1 MAALLLADAGM
12 TALTIVLAAAIVIGW
27 IVVVVIYLMF
37 FRGRDS

>member
-37 FRGRDS
+37 FRGRGS